1 MSKVLIRD
9 DFVFGSECYESVD
22 SGLPEGVL
30 REIKGPLA
38 EWDTLNR
45 NKRKY
50 SEKLWDNVLESPYVK
65 EQLKFKTLLGEANHP
80 SDRYEVDF
88 ERVSHKIVEMH
99 KVPDRSQIHG
109 TIQILDTPLGRI
121 IDTLYRSGSI
131 IGYSSRAGGTLNRKK
146 DYIDVDEKTY
156 NFITFDAVPYPS
168 VEAARP
174 GAIDESVMEKVHL
187 GEDVISNIKSIILES
202 TESGKSVIKDFIYSI
217 KGYDT
222 SEIEKMFEGAEG
234 EEVLGSVNKEVNN
247 SESAQAVAM
256 QLLKDST
263 VQINNLRVEN
273 ASLLE
278 ENMKLRDKVTTLKG
292 RLDEVL
298 KRFDSKV
305 SAENDASQSKIEELC
320 NTIESLEKRLAEMS
334 DMLEDFEIVSERAE
348 SLETALTA
356 SRLEANALR
365 RENRVLCEG
374 AVKSDKVEDNIS
386 EAIERF
392 KSALNASADEYG
404 LLEESYQ
411 SKCSEV
417 EGCKKELDKVL
428 EEKEELRL
436 ALEGKEIAERKLTVV
451 NESLDAENARLNKR
465 VSVLE
470 GELKKVDVYKN
481 GLVSTISANYGIDAS
496 EVLGHLNEGFSKSDV
511 YSVCESLSRG
521 TKLSIVSE
529 KSGEEKT
536 TKMFYGSP
544 RR

>member
-1 MSKVLIRD
+1 MKVLIRD
-9 DFVFGSECYESVD
+9 DFVFESNCYESVD

-99 KVPDRSQIHG
+99 KVPDKNQIHG

-174 GAIDESVMEKVHL
+174 GAIDESVVEKVCL
-187 GEDVISNIKSIILES
+187 SEDAVNSIKSIILES
-202 TESGKSVIKDFIYSI
+202 TESGKSVIKDFIYNI

-222 SEIEKMFEGAEG
+222 SEIEKMFESEEG
-234 EEVLGSVNKEVNN
+234 ERDLGNIDDVNN
-247 SESAQAVAM
+247 SRSAQDVAM

-273 ASLLE
+273 ATLLE
-278 ENMKLRDKVTTLKG
+278 ENLKLREKVTNLKG

-305 SAENDASQSKIEELC
+305 SAENDASQSKIVELC
-320 NTIESLEKRLAEMS
+320 NTIEGLKERLAEMS
-334 DMLEDFEIVSERAE
+334 DISEDYEILFERAK

-356 SRLEANALR
+356 SKLEANALR

-374 AVKSDKVEDNIS
+374 AVKSEENEENVS
-386 EAIERF
+386 EALERF

-411 SKCSEV
+411 SKCSEI
-417 EGCKKELDKVL
+417 EGCKKEL
-428 EEKEELRL
+428 ENAIKESRELKL
-436 ALEGKEIAERKLTVV
+436 TLEGKEIAERKLAVV
-451 NESLDAENARLNKR
+451 NESLSSENMRLNKR

-470 GELKKVDVYKN
+470 DEIRKADVYKKE
-481 GLVSTISANYGIDAS
+481 LVGIISANYGIDAS
-496 EVLGHLNEGFSKSDV
+496 EVLNHLNEGFSKSDV
-511 YSVCESLSRG
+511 YSVCESLSRE

-529 KSGEEKT
+529 KRGGEKT
-536 TKMFYGSP
+536 AKVFFGSP